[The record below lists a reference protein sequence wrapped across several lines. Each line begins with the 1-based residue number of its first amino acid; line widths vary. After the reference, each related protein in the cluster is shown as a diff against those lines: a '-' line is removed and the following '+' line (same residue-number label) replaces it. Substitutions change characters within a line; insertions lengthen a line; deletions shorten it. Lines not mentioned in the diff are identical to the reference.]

1 MPEPM
6 AMPALRVG
14 LIGDRDDSVVAHR
27 AIPLA
32 LALAS
37 QATATPV
44 EVSWIGTD
52 TIGHGEALHGFD
64 ALWCVPASPY
74 RSMDGAL
81 AAIRHARE
89 GGVPFLGTC
98 GGFQHAVVEYAR
110 NVLGWTDAEHAETA
124 PDAGRPVIVPLLCGL
139 VDVQDRVHLRPGSRI
154 AALYGTDTIHEGYH
168 CRYGLGSGFR
178 EAIADRNLRITAVDD
193 QDDARAL
200 ELDGHPF
207 FIATLF
213 QHERAALNGVCP
225 PLVTAFVQAASEMR
239 VGKAA

>member
-1 MPEPM
+1 MQ
-6 AMPALRVG
+6 ALRVG

-32 LALAS
+32 LAMA
-37 QATATPV
+37 AETTATLV

-52 TIGHGEALHGFD
+52 TIGKGEALNDFD

-81 AAIRHARE
+81 TAIRHARE
-89 GGVPFLGTC
+89 GGIPFLGTC

-110 NVLGWTDAEHAETA
+110 NVLGWADADHAETA
-124 PDAGRPVIVPLLCGL
+124 PNAARPVIVPLLCGL
-139 VDVQDRVHLRPGSRI
+139 VEVQDRVHLLPGSRI
-154 AALYGTDTIHEGYH
+154 AAIYGKDTIQEGYH
-168 CRYGLGSGFR
+168 CRYGLGSGFS
-178 EAIADRNLRITAVDD
+178 EAIAGRNLRITAVDD

-225 PLVTAFVQAASEMR
+225 PLVKAFLQAASEMR
-239 VGKAA
+239 IGKAA